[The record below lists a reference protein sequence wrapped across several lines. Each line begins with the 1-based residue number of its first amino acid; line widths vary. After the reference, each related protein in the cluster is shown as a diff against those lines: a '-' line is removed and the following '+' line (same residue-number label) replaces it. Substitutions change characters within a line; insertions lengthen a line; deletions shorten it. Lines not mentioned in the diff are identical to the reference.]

1 MLLFPLVASATD
13 GFQTPSGNIHCEL
26 LNDGLRC
33 GILPRG
39 YTAPARPP
47 SCGQDRG
54 GSMRVTPKTAEVIR
68 MRDTVFNPG
77 HPVLAYGTVWQGGG
91 ITCISAATWL
101 RLRHAAGQ
109 GLQISRARLSFY

>member
-1 MLLFPLVASATD
+1 MNRILTAMLLFPLVASATN

-33 GILPRG
+33 GILPRS

-47 SCGQDRG
+47 SWVYDWGV
-54 GSMRVTPKTAEVIR
+54 SMQVTPKSAEVIR

-77 HPVLAYGTVWQGGG
+77 HPVLAYGT
-91 ITCISAATWL
+91 
-101 RLRHAAGQ
+101 AGQ